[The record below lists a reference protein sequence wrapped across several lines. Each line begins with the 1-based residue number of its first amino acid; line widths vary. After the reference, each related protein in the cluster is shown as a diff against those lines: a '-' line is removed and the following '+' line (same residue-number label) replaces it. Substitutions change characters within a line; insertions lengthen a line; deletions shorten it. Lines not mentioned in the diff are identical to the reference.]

1 MFFSKVLWFMQ
12 GGGMNFGGNSF
23 RSLAM
28 VVQQSKEGKETNCCH
43 SSLGEV
49 TIVS

>member
-1 MFFSKVLWFMQ
+1 MFFSKFLWFMQ

-43 SSLGEV
+43 NSLGEV